1 MATNQ
6 EKLDGLFWRQGT
18 TEGIDFTDRH
28 TFSETKY
35 PNAWGH
41 QFTLLEIINGI
52 ERRAFDQNTLL
63 AGLNAQVAGLVGA
76 LKAVTGGESFDE
88 AKLLEG
94 VKAAAKAGTAEAIQS
109 IETTVTVKPS
119 A

>member
-6 EKLDGLFWRQGT
+6 EKLDGAFWAVT
-18 TEGIDFTDRH
+18 LEGRDFADRH

-52 ERRAFDQNTLL
+52 ERRVAEQNAQIGALASAVSVATTNPDITPELLQQTLRDAL
-63 AGLNAQVAGLVGA
+63 AGFELTLAP
-76 LKAVTGGESFDE
+76 K
-88 AKLLEG
+88 KEG
-94 VKAAAKAGTAEAIQS
+94 
-109 IETTVTVKPS
+109 
-119 A
+119 

>member
-6 EKLDGLFWRQGT
+6 EKLDGTFWAVTQ
-18 TEGIDFTDRH
+18 EGRDFADRH

-52 ERRAFDQNTLL
+52 ERRVAEQNAIAASLISAL
-63 AGLNAQVAGLVGA
+63 A
-76 LKAVTGGESFDE
+76 AVSKGEPFDE
-88 AKLLEG
+88 AKLLAG
-94 VKAAAKAGTAEAIQS
+94 VQERAKAGAKEAIES
-109 IETTVTVKPS
+109 ISVTVKG

>member
-6 EKLDGLFWRQGT
+6 EKLDGAYWAVTL
-18 TEGIDFTDRH
+18 EGRDYADRH

-52 ERRAFDQNTLL
+52 ERRVAEQ
-63 AGLNAQVAGLVGA
+63 NAQLSGLVGA
-76 LKAVTGGESFDE
+76 IKAMAGGESFDE
-88 AKLLEG
+88 AKLLAGVQAAATAG
-94 VKAAAKAGTAEAIQS
+94 VKDAIES
-109 IETTVTVKPS
+109 ITVTVKGGE
-119 A
+119 